1 MPRLDTA
8 EYLAARNRDI
18 RQMAQI
24 DRRLRHAARLG
35 NEDGAEALNEA
46 YLALY
51 RHRVDLDRAQRRA
64 GR

>member
-8 EYLAARNRDI
+8 EYLAARNRDT
-18 RQMAQI
+18 RHMAQI
-24 DRRLRHAARLG
+24 DRQLRHAAKLG

-46 YLALY
+46 YLAVY
-51 RHRVDLDRAQRRA
+51 QHRAELDRAQRRI